1 MVDLVKIRIKAGDG
15 GDGRISFHRAKFIP
29 KGGPDGGDGGDGGN
43 VFVRGNRNLHS
54 LRDFAGVHEI
64 AANNGQGGGREK
76 SFGAKGDDVTIELP
90 LGTRIYRVVESFVP
104 IKKRRMYWIDRDTGR
119 HERTLSSR
127 RTQSPLKIVSQDGV
141 FTLQGDTAVAPA
153 SAPTTLTV
161 GNRDHLVTL
170 VGEITEQ
177 DQTILVAKAGKGGK
191 GNWVFRSSTNT
202 TPREAETGEG
212 GEHGEFIFE
221 LQVLADVALIG
232 YPNVGKSTL
241 LSVLTK
247 ASPKIANYPFTTL
260 EPNLG
265 VLEFPSN
272 DPSERQSLLIADIP
286 GVIEGAHE
294 GKGLGLEFLRHIHRC
309 KIFLFV
315 LGLDDTTMMTHA
327 DEPDILVAS
336 IQEQFA
342 ALHHE
347 LQEYAARHGQEYV
360 DTFMD
365 KQIAVVINKVDLL
378 SPQQQEKLL
387 EVATEHLPDVML
399 LSAKTKQGIE
409 SLRNF
414 LRKFV

>member
-76 SFGAKGDDVTIELP
+76 SFGAKGDDITIDLP
-90 LGTRIYRVVESFVP
+90 LGTRVYKVVESFVP

-127 RTQSPLKIVSQDGV
+127 RSQSPLKIVSQDGV
-141 FTLQGDTAVAPA
+141 FTLQGDNTLAPT
-153 SAPTTLTV
+153 STPTTLTI
-161 GNRDHLVTL
+161 GNRDYLVTL
-170 VGEITEQ
+170 VGEITAQ
-177 DQTILVAKAGKGGK
+177 NQSMLVAKAGKGGK

-327 DEPDILVAS
+327 DNPQALVDS
-336 IQEQFA
+336 LQEQFA

-347 LQEYAARHGQEYV
+347 LQSYATKHGQEYV

-365 KQIAVVINKVDLL
+365 KHIAVAVNKVDLL
-378 SPQQQEKLL
+378 TQEQQEELVK
-387 EVATEHLPDVML
+387 AIDAQFPDALL
-399 LSAKTKQGIE
+399 LSAKTQQGIDD
-409 SLRNF
+409 LKNF